1 MPDMSQASCS
11 ECNRPISD
19 QFVMRVGDSILHE
32 QCLRYPLLLQLFSP
46 SILLLRLIII
56 VMNRPQVLHL
66 RRLSDGE
73 LLQQVWPVLLP
84 PRLLHPLRTALLR
97 LPVSV

>member
-32 QCLRYPLLLQLFSP
+32 QCLR
-46 SILLLRLIII
+46 
-56 VMNRPQVLHL
+56 PQVLHM

>member
-32 QCLRYPLLLQLFSP
+32 QCLRYPL
-46 SILLLRLIII
+46 
-56 VMNRPQVLHL
+56 VL
-66 RRLSDGE
+66 DF
-73 LLQQVWPVLLP
+73 
-84 PRLLHPLRTALLR
+84 
-97 LPVSV
+97 

>member
-32 QCLRYPLLLQLFSP
+32 QCLRYPLVLNTLF
-46 SILLLRLIII
+46 ILICLVIK
-56 VMNRPQVLHL
+56 VMNRPQVLHM

>member
-32 QCLRYPLLLQLFSP
+32 QCLRYPLVL
-46 SILLLRLIII
+46 IRLILILI
-56 VMNRPQVLHL
+56 CVVIKVMNRPQVFHM

-84 PRLLHPLRTALLR
+84 PRLLHPLRTALLG

>member
-32 QCLRYPLLLQLFSP
+32 QCLRYPL
-46 SILLLRLIII
+46 
-56 VMNRPQVLHL
+56 VL
-66 RRLSDGE
+66 E
-73 LLQQVWPVLLP
+73 LCPIHP
-84 PRLLHPLRTALLR
+84 PPPPHHHSHEQASGASHAETF
-97 LPVSV
+97 

>member
-32 QCLRYPLLLQLFSP
+32 QCLRYLLSQSLPHHLSDQQASGASPAETFSLRAASP
-46 SILLLRLIII
+46 SSASSTAATTST
-56 VMNRPQVLHL
+56 PS
-66 RRLSDGE
+66 SD
-73 LLQQVWPVLLP
+73 PAAP
-84 PRLLHPLRTALLR
+84 DAI
-97 LPVSV
+97 

>member
-32 QCLRYPLLLQLFSP
+32 QCLRYPLVLNTLV
-46 SILLLRLIII
+46 ILICLVII
-56 VMNRPQVLHL
+56 VMNRPQVLHM